1 MEGKKDKES
10 LMGQKK
16 KRKARILQQLMLPY
30 LLLQK
35 QLHQSRFGSYSP
47 TPSLPMLLPDPSL

>member
-1 MEGKKDKES
+1 
-10 LMGQKK
+10 MGQKKK

>member
-10 LMGQKK
+10 LMGQK